1 MFENDYTIQGKHATF
16 IKYLVKDA
24 GVFPRYIDVYMTGAA
39 LGILHRKKAEENDST
54 DRARIYADAFST
66 ERAKCMELFRT
77 VILADNS
84 MDWSNEER
92 ANICFRYRDREREGA
107 VPPVTKEEVAVMKQA
122 LDLFNSYARGGIEIL
137 YEAFTSDAII
147 NQDDAVDYAYKMIYD
162 QQAHAD
168 VQSSDL
174 DQLLKPEY

>member
-1 MFENDYTIQGKHATF
+1 MVFLLQRIQ
-16 IKYLVKDA
+16 
-24 GVFPRYIDVYMTGAA
+24 
-39 LGILHRKKAEENDST
+39 
-54 DRARIYADAFST
+54 
-66 ERAKCMELFRT
+66 
-77 VILADNS
+77 
-84 MDWSNEER
+84 
-92 ANICFRYRDREREGA
+92 
-107 VPPVTKEEVAVMKQA
+107 
-122 LDLFNSYARGGIEIL
+122 YARGGIEIL

>member
-1 MFENDYTIQGKHATF
+1 MKNLK
-16 IKYLVKDA
+16 LL
-24 GVFPRYIDVYMTGAA
+24 AA
-39 LGILHRKKAEENDST
+39 LLALTIGLAGCGKGSSASSSNPRIERNSFSEHSLSCDKVKILFLAKIFMALVERFVEAKSKSD
-54 DRARIYADAFST
+54 IFSPT
-66 ERAKCMELFRT
+66 F
-77 VILADNS
+77 
-84 MDWSNEER
+84 
-92 ANICFRYRDREREGA
+92 NICFRYRDREREGA

>member
-39 LGILHRKKAEENDST
+39 LGILHQKKAEENDSM

-107 VPPVTKEEVAVMKQA
+107 FPFV
-122 LDLFNSYARGGIEIL
+122 S
-137 YEAFTSDAII
+137 
-147 NQDDAVDYAYKMIYD
+147 
-162 QQAHAD
+162 
-168 VQSSDL
+168 
-174 DQLLKPEY
+174 

>member
-1 MFENDYTIQGKHATF
+1 MNRLT
-16 IKYLVKDA
+16 
-24 GVFPRYIDVYMTGAA
+24 
-39 LGILHRKKAEENDST
+39 LHRLASALLCLTRALSLTACGGKKKPAPAAGNGGEKETISDSRTDQTGQTDQVKPSEQEAE
-54 DRARIYADAFST
+54 
-66 ERAKCMELFRT
+66 
-77 VILADNS
+77 
-84 MDWSNEER
+84 
-92 ANICFRYRDREREGA
+92 
-107 VPPVTKEEVAVMKQA
+107 MKQA